1 MSIVLLRCQ
10 ERQSSKRSEP
20 ISSNTNPSHGSVPPC
35 GGTGV
40 REDVTSL
47 PDADRHHIAGDIKR
61 AYILLV
67 GQWLE
72 YMGHLK
78 DYLSLSLFPG
88 DKNQSLS

>member
-1 MSIVLLRCQ
+1 
-10 ERQSSKRSEP
+10 
-20 ISSNTNPSHGSVPPC
+20 
-35 GGTGV
+35 V